1 MPLIST
7 ERAPRLEGTDGGVR
21 FRMSAGG
28 KATISIFVSSQA
40 LEGIDAGSHC
50 GGMIER
56 FTEYRAQFEEIASDK
71 YDRGHLERDGNVCIR
86 GRDLP
91 GREY

>member
-7 ERAPRLEGTDGGVR
+7 PRPARLEDVDEGVR
-21 FRMSAGG
+21 FSMSTGE
-28 KATISIFVSSQA
+28 KTVSVFVSCQA
-40 LEGIDAGSHC
+40 LEGIDALPHV
-50 GGMIER
+50 GGTIER

-91 GREY
+91 ARDH